1 MRARHAI
8 AVVAVILAGAGANL
22 TFFSTPNAEAGW
34 RSSKNVGLD
43 VSQLHQNVTN
53 LPMQKFHD
61 MSFVFTDDVLTASD
75 RQTRDALNQQPEYP
89 PKVAGLDN
97 VRKGWFTP
105 RCAERDLRASAAIE
119 EFSRLEEM
127 PSAWLAQAGLTWL
140 HARGYCLSGAETEG
154 VKLYDKISAGEARLP
169 NDD

>member
-1 MRARHAI
+1 MHARHVI
-8 AVVAVILAGAGANL
+8 AVVAVILAGAGAKL
-22 TFFSTPNAEAGW
+22 TFFSTSNAEADW
-34 RSSKNVGLD
+34 LSSKTVGLD
-43 VSQLHQNVTN
+43 VSRLHQNVKN

-61 MSFVFTDDVLTASD
+61 MSFVFAGGVFTASD
-75 RQTRDALNQQPEYP
+75 QQTNDALNQQPEYP

-140 HARGYCLSGAETEG
+140 HARSYCLSGAETEG
-154 VKLYDKISAGEARLP
+154 VKLYDKIIAGEARLP
-169 NDD
+169 NDE